1 VSDTKKP
8 REFWIKD
15 FPLARTVG
23 GLKVYDAFDG
33 PVQFK
38 DNIHVIEYSAVEDR
52 DKVIRELAE
61 ALELVAFTSH
71 FVACYQE
78 ELRLSRKQAEEALE
92 QYADAIKRARDH
104 E

>member
-33 PVQFK
+33 PVQF
-38 DNIHVIEYSAVEDR
+38 S
-52 DKVIRELAE
+52 
-61 ALELVAFTSH
+61 
-71 FVACYQE
+71 
-78 ELRLSRKQAEEALE
+78 
-92 QYADAIKRARDH
+92 
-104 E
+104 